1 MDISFLASSK
11 REIKNMNKGKVGAP
25 FEYSHTYI
33 QFLAFLKIGFKI
45 SYRTVQGIVRGL
57 SDYLKIEEIHFTQI
71 RRRIVKIKPS
81 VGNLNLDNDD
91 NKPIT
96 LIVDASGLTITKKGD
111 YIEQKWIR
119 KKKEFIKLHIAV
131 DAKSEQIVSFRVT
144 KGNVHDSKKFSPMIR
159 EVSEAYSID
168 KAYADQ
174 AHDNRRSFNLL
185 DNLNIEPAIQIRK
198 NASTKAKGCP
208 LRREEVL
215 LIRELGYERW
225 KQLKDAGRRWIAE
238 IVFSSLKRVLGI
250 NAATKS
256 GLSAGK
262 NPMGLAASILYISCV
277 INGCNNVGQTIF
289 AQTAG
294 VTEVTIRNISKHLRN
309 HLDLS

>member
-1 MDISFLASSK
+1 MPLNKSWHVYNESLIERGRILMDIGFLRSSN

-25 FEYSHTYI
+25 FEYSRTYI
-33 QFLAFLKIGFKI
+33 QFLAFIKVGFKI

-57 SDYLKIEEIHFTQI
+57 SDYIRIEEIHFTQI
-71 RRRIVKIKPS
+71 RRRILKIKPS
-81 VGNLNLDNDD
+81 VGNLNLDNNDG
-91 NKPIT
+91 NNPIT
-96 LIVDASGLTITKKGD
+96 VIVDASGLTITKKGD

-131 DAKSEQIVSFRVT
+131 DAKSEKIVSFRVT

-159 EVSEAYSID
+159 EVSGEYTID
-168 KAYADQ
+168 KAYADK

-198 NASTKAKGCP
+198 NASIKAKGCP
-208 LRREEVL
+208 LRRDEVL

-238 IVFSSLKRVLGI
+238 IVFSSLKRVLGEDLLSKKFK
-250 NAATKS
+250 AQKVEV
-256 GLSAGK
+256 GLK
-262 NPMGLAASILYISCV
+262 VMLYNKFIS
-277 INGCNNVGQTIF
+277 
-289 AQTAG
+289 
-294 VTEVTIRNISKHLRN
+294 L
-309 HLDLS
+309 